1 MRYLTNTLTRNLYN
15 VLKPKIKLMPDKN
28 LFFEDFKIGQK
39 FISGKVK
46 VQEVDIKK
54 FASSFD
60 PQPFHTNEELAQR
73 SFFNSLVASGWHTAG
88 IAMRLLVESNLK
100 PAGGLIGAGIDQ
112 LRWPIPVYPNDEL
125 SLDIEVVDIKPSK
138 SKPDRGLI
146 KIKVLTKN
154 QSGQIVM
161 SYVATLVVS
170 RLNTYS
176 LY

>member
-1 MRYLTNTLTRNLYN
+1 MRDPENLISRES
-15 VLKPKIKLMPDKN
+15 PRQII
-28 LFFEDFKIGQK
+28 FEDFKIGQK

-100 PAGGLIGAGIDQ
+100 PAGGLIGAGIDE
-112 LRWPIPVYPNDEL
+112 LRWPMPVYPNDEL
-125 SLDIEVVDIKPSK
+125 SLDIEVIDIRHSK

-146 KIKVLTKN
+146 KIKVHTKN

-161 SYVATLVVS
+161 SYIATLVIKS
-170 RLNTYS
+170 RVESNYPKS
-176 LY
+176 N